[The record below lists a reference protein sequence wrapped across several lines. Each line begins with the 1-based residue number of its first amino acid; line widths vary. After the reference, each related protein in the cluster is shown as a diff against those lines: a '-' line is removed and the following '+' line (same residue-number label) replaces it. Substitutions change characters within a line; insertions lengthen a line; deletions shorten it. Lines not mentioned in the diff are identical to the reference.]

1 MKNKTEVIQKLN
13 TKNQMHENA
22 IKTLTELIN
31 STQEQFNDISVK
43 NKETY
48 EALLSAYL
56 TKLDELHEYVE
67 NRVSELEESK
77 RILVTSFTLLSVVW
91 ALNITAINNS

>member
-48 EALLSAYL
+48 NYLKIRYLL
-56 TKLDELHEYVE
+56 TK
-67 NRVSELEESK
+67 
-77 RILVTSFTLLSVVW
+77 
-91 ALNITAINNS
+91 